1 MADRA
6 PKNEKLGDNERGKAS
21 KAGEADPNE
30 DKFWLSDGESDGSG
44 MGSDELEHPDFY
56 DSEADDEDE
65 EWAMKQRA
73 GRETDAILSCPCCL
87 ETLTLESQRHAVHSH
102 QYRTMFVQPGSVR
115 VDRTQH
121 VRMPPP
127 PPPQKMNKQRTARN
141 KKNAPASEAA
151 TSGTEPMA
159 MEQPSAEAAEAYH
172 PVQCAACETEVGL
185 FDSKDVYH
193 FFHVFPSAG

>member
-1 MADRA
+1 MTDAA
-6 PKNEKLGDNERGKAS
+6 PRREKGLNGTRGKEPDTMTAQT
-21 KAGEADPNE
+21 NE

-44 MGSDELEHPDFY
+44 MDSEECEHPDFY

-102 QYRTMFVQPGSVR
+102 QYRTMFVQPGSVQI
-115 VDRTQH
+115 DRTQR
-121 VRMPPP
+121 VRMPPL
-127 PPPQKMNKQRTARN
+127 PQEMKKERTVRS
-141 KKNAPASEAA
+141 KKGNPSNTAPTGSD
-151 TSGTEPMA
+151 EPMTT
-159 MEQPSAEAAEAYH
+159 EQPPADAAEAYH
-172 PVQCAACETEVGL
+172 PVKCAGCQTEVGL

-193 FFHVFPSAG
+193 FFHVFPTAG